1 MFIFINIG
9 TDKYVTPAKHPNTS
23 LQQKSSSTS
32 EMLDIAG
39 IQNKIELSMSSK
51 VNQVLGEHF
60 TPQAGKWDGEGNLA
74 DYFKLVEESAQK
86 ATTLRRKLVVGAVSS
101 FKKEKLAPF
110 FPVLKDKEKGG
121 GK

>member
-1 MFIFINIG
+1 
-9 TDKYVTPAKHPNTS
+9 
-23 LQQKSSSTS
+23 
-32 EMLDIAG
+32 MLDIAG

-121 GK
+121 GKWGVCNASLPWKGDGDEQEDQQDRD